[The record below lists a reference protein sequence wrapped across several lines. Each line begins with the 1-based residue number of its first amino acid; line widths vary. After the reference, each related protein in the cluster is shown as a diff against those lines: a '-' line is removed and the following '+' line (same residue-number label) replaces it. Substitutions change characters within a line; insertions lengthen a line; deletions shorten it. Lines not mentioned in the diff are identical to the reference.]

1 MKHYI
6 HKEIKF
12 NINTS
17 SLSMLLNKL
26 FNEKVMIAM
35 LNLSAE
41 YNGQISSLI
50 PFQKSIDFD
59 GDFINAAF
67 TISIDDFK
75 KIAENLL
82 NIDCELITISNL
94 INQDYDIS
102 SLLRDIK
109 INGTNYLL
117 KNNICDTI
125 CTWVTNE
132 DKIYYDG
139 KKNTFI

>member
-26 FNEKVMIAM
+26 FNEKVMIAI

-41 YNGQISSLI
+41 YNEQISSLF
-50 PFQKSIDFD
+50 PFQKNIDFD

-102 SLLRDIK
+102 GLLRNIK

>member
-12 NINTS
+12 NINTN
-17 SLSMLLNKL
+17 SLSILLNKL
-26 FNEKVMIAM
+26 FNDKIMVTI
-35 LNLSAE
+35 LNLSTE
-41 YNGQISSLI
+41 YNEQIGSLI
-50 PFQKSIDFD
+50 PFPKIIDYD
-59 GDFINAAF
+59 GDFINAVF

-75 KIAENLL
+75 KIADNLL

-102 SLLRDIK
+102 NLLRNIK

-117 KNNICDTI
+117 KKNICDTI

>member
-12 NINTS
+12 NINTN
-17 SLSMLLNKL
+17 SLSILLNKL
-26 FNEKVMIAM
+26 FNDKIMITI
-35 LNLSAE
+35 LNLSTE
-41 YNGQISSLI
+41 YNEQIGSLI
-50 PFQKSIDFD
+50 PFPKIIDYD

-75 KIAENLL
+75 KIADNLL

-102 SLLRDIK
+102 NLLRNIK
-109 INGTNYLL
+109 FNGTNYLL
-117 KNNICDTI
+117 KKNICDTI